1 MEERPKLRYF
11 DVIPDKRGFIVVDP
25 FSISKEM
32 FFSRESFLLLTLI
45 DGKRTISDIKSEFL
59 KMTGII
65 LSNFEIASF
74 INELDR
80 NYLLYNE
87 RFFKK
92 INEEKEKMKSL
103 EFKEIKINNRLKELT
118 KFLKDKNL
126 EITKKIKG
134 MIIPHIDIFV
144 AKETYQKVFAFLKNV
159 REKVIVIFGVPH
171 FWFEIPFSLFPKNFK
186 VEEKI
191 IETDINFLEKIKE
204 KFDYDITSDYFSF
217 KREHSIEFP
226 LIFISFLEEDKKV
239 LAFLVSESNK
249 EKLREIAKK
258 LLEVIKEFE
267 GEFFF
272 ISSIDLSHVG
282 KKFGDEKSFDPEEI
296 DIKYIDY
303 LLNLENEKAFDFLE
317 KNENITKID
326 GKNTNFLFL
335 EILKN
340 LDIKRGT
347 LIDYKKYY
355 EELTDSLVSYS
366 LIVFE

>member
-171 FWFEIPFSLFPKNFK
+171 FWFEIPFSLFPKHFK

-226 LIFISFLEEDKKV
+226 
-239 LAFLVSESNK
+239 
-249 EKLREIAKK
+249 
-258 LLEVIKEFE
+258 
-267 GEFFF
+267 
-272 ISSIDLSHVG
+272 
-282 KKFGDEKSFDPEEI
+282 
-296 DIKYIDY
+296 
-303 LLNLENEKAFDFLE
+303 
-317 KNENITKID
+317 
-326 GKNTNFLFL
+326 
-335 EILKN
+335 
-340 LDIKRGT
+340 
-347 LIDYKKYY
+347 
-355 EELTDSLVSYS
+355 
-366 LIVFE
+366 